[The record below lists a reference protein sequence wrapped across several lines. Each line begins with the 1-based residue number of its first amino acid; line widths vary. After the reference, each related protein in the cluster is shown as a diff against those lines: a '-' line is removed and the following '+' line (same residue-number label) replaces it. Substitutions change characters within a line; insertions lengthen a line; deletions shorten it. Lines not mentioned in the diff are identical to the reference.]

1 MWNFILKNQKL
12 ITFSPQKRKH
22 NTKLEE
28 KRPKKTLKENH
39 AKVLF
44 TQKFMFDAKEIKHC
58 TKKCLNFMKLNNKTK
73 LYTSI

>member
-28 KRPKKTLKENH
+28 KRPKKTLKENR

-44 TQKFMFDAKEIKHC
+44 TQNYMFDAKEIKHC
-58 TKKCLNFMKLNNKTK
+58 TKKC
-73 LYTSI
+73 

>member
-1 MWNFILKNQKL
+1 MWYFIFKNKKL

-39 AKVLF
+39 A
-44 TQKFMFDAKEIKHC
+44 
-58 TKKCLNFMKLNNKTK
+58 NK
-73 LYTSI
+73 IE